1 LPHFSKLS
9 FQWNSEFLLDK
20 THGIILN
27 IKMTHSLLA
36 QLLGRYI
43 SESRIN
49 QNIKQSHLANQLGFS
64 RQFMNQVE
72 NGEVAIPKSVLIGC
86 VNTLGLSPEKLK
98 LIFRLASDQEIA
110 ELIEESTFTKNS
122 STPGDSKI
130 SSGKKSY
137 G

>member
-1 LPHFSKLS
+1 M
-9 FQWNSEFLLDK
+9 LDK
-20 THGIILN
+20 TRGIILN
-27 IKMTHSLLA
+27 IRMTHSLLA

-72 NGEVAIPKSVLIGC
+72 NGEVAIPKNVLIGC
-86 VNTLGLSPEKLK
+86 VNALGLSPEKLK

-110 ELIEESTFTKNS
+110 ELIEESGLTK
-122 STPGDSKI
+122 DSGVSRI